1 MEIKRQI
8 IKQIQDSI
16 ELKKWLQGEAKVLIT
31 IAGRISTAI
40 RNGNQV
46 YLFGNGGSA
55 ADAQHIAGEFAGK
68 FYRDRDPIPATAL
81 STNTSSLTAIGNDYG
96 FDEVFA
102 RQVSGLVKKGD
113 IVIGIS
119 TSGGSPNIIKGIKAA
134 NKLAAVTIV
143 LTGKKGKLASLAD
156 IALCIPSKDTP
167 RIQEAHIT
175 AGHIICYLVEEA
187 LFEKKSK

>member
-1 MEIKRQI
+1 MEIKKEI
-8 IKQIQDSI
+8 VKQIQDSI
-16 ELKKWLQGEAKVLIT
+16 ELKKWLQGEAKTLIS
-31 IAGRISTAI
+31 IAGRISTAV
-40 RNGNQV
+40 RNGNQIF
-46 YLFGNGGSA
+46 LFGNGGSA
-55 ADAQHIAGEFAGK
+55 ADAQHMACELAGK

-96 FDEVFA
+96 FDEIFA

-119 TSGGSPNIIKGIKAA
+119 TSGQSPNVIKGIKAA
-134 NKLAAVTIV
+134 RKLKAVTVV
-143 LTGKKGKLASLAD
+143 LTGKEAKLAGLAD

-175 AGHIICYLVEEA
+175 AGHIICYLVEAA

>member
-1 MEIKRQI
+1 MEIKKQI

-16 ELKKWLQGEAKVLIT
+16 DLKQWLQGETKILAS
-31 IAGRISTAI
+31 IARRISTAI
-40 RNGNQV
+40 RSGNQV

-55 ADAQHIAGEFAGK
+55 ADAEHIAGEFAGK
-68 FYRDRDPIPATAL
+68 FYRDRGPLPATAL
-81 STNTSSLTAIGNDYG
+81 STNTSTLTAIGNDYG
-96 FDEVFA
+96 FDEIFA

-113 IVIGIS
+113 IVIGLS

-134 NKLAAVTIV
+134 KRLEAVTIV
-143 LTGKKGKLASLAD
+143 LTGKKSRLASLAD

-175 AGHIICYLVEEA
+175 AGHIICYLVEAA

>member
-1 MEIKRQI
+1 MEIKQEVV
-8 IKQIQDSI
+8 KQIQGSI
-16 ELKKWLQGEAKVLIT
+16 ELKKWLQGEAKTLIS
-31 IAGRISTAI
+31 IASRISTAV
-40 RNGNQV
+40 RNGNQIF
-46 YLFGNGGSA
+46 LFGNGGSA
-55 ADAQHIAGEFAGK
+55 ADAQHMASELAGK

-81 STNTSSLTAIGNDYG
+81 STNTSSITAIGNDYG
-96 FDEVFA
+96 FDEIFA

-119 TSGGSPNIIKGIKAA
+119 TSGKSPNVIKGIKTAK
-134 NKLAAVTIV
+134 KLEAVTIV
-143 LTGKKGKLASLAD
+143 LTGKEAKLASLAD

-175 AGHIICYLVEEA
+175 AGHIICYLVEAA